1 MKREWMKNMK
11 IGKKLLTSFLAIVV
25 LYVLTVSAALWG
37 IHQIWQSMDTFYQ
50 HSYQS
55 TSSAQGMRAAI
66 QGIGRDILSISSAVY
81 IQDEQAYLEEAK
93 EYAELIDSGVK
104 NLQRTFSNEEVLNQ
118 AIASLEAVVP
128 VRDKLLNLLAD
139 GKKDE
144 AIVLYGKEYEPLAKT
159 ARTALKAVED
169 YAKESAAKY
178 WENSRASTYRT
189 TGLMVALA
197 LLVVAAT
204 TLLWYTLTRMI
215 TKPIRELK
223 AASKEMENGNLE
235 VDISYESQDELGD
248 LADSLRKTAATLKQ
262 YTSAVTEGM
271 LALGSG
277 KLTYRYRGEFKGDFR
292 ILGESLERISSLL
305 GSAIEQI
312 ASSAD
317 QVASG
322 ADQVASG
329 AQVLSQGAV
338 EQASSVEELAA
349 SINEISAGVR
359 ANADDAVNASKK
371 ADGVGVRVGESDE
384 QMEHMNVI
392 IGRIKTDSNRI
403 TEIVREIEDI
413 AFQTNILALNAAVEA
428 ARAGDAGRG
437 FAVVASEV
445 RHLASKT
452 TEASKMTTELAMET
466 TRTVDEGA
474 QAAARTTESLK
485 KVVEGVRDMNAML
498 ERISDASIHQA
509 DSIIQ
514 IRRSIELIS
523 KIVQGN
529 SATSEESA
537 AASEELSAQAQLLKK
552 LVEEFER

>member
-322 ADQVASG
+322 A
-329 AQVLSQGAV
+329 QVLSQGAV

-523 KIVQGN
+523 EIVQGN